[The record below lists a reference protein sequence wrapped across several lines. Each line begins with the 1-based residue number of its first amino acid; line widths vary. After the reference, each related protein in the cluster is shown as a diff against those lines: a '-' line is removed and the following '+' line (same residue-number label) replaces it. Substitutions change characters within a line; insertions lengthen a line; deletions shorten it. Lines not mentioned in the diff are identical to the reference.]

1 MTTIKDLLQRVGNI
15 VESSESNTLTEIKN
29 ISNTLEVD
37 GKIATVL
44 HFVHKDSSWN
54 PNTLTILED
63 TLEKLTLN
71 EQYLNQTP
79 EKKQNSISK
88 ILVPQKSG
96 RNFKIFRK

>member
-44 HFVHKDSSWN
+44 H
-54 PNTLTILED
+54 
-63 TLEKLTLN
+63 
-71 EQYLNQTP
+71 Q
-79 EKKQNSISK
+79 
-88 ILVPQKSG
+88 
-96 RNFKIFRK
+96 